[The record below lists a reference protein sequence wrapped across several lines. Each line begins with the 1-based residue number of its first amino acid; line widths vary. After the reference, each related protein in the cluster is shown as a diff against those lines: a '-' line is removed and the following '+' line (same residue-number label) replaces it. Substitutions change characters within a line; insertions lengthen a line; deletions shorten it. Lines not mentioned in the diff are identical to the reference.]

1 MYHRHLLQHVPGSCK
16 AVTSVNIVHNVDN
29 VQNILWETLNAEMFS
44 LISED
49 DLEADL
55 IDLLLS
61 RISPREED
69 SVSPRILS

>member
-1 MYHRHLLQHVPGSCK
+1 M
-16 AVTSVNIVHNVDN
+16 TSVNIVHNVDN